1 MADLFNKHLKKA
13 TNRTKEKLLEGIGKA
28 KATQDEVFDQHAAN
42 LVKQSKSCEKLHK
55 DVKTYA
61 SALKTLLSAEKQL
74 RDTIRDAYEQDWPER
89 EHLTAIFD
97 NLDIQTDDLEKTVCE
112 DLPQTV
118 TQYVNQFPDLKKK
131 IEKRG
136 RKLVDYDSAKNSFN
150 SIKASSK
157 KDNDPKLAKA
167 TVELQSAEQMYTEM
181 NNELL
186 EILPAVYD
194 SRITFFVDTLQSLFN
209 ANSVYQ
215 TDASKFHKQ
224 IVMQLDKL
232 GESMNYLRV
241 DRPDPTPLTPIDTTS
256 LASIDA
262 PATPDPSKSDSTS
275 LRQSTPSP
283 TVIVS
288 PAPAPVP
295 SMKPRESVVSIANST
310 NPFDDDDEEA
320 EDEKESTPTIVEEKF
335 EAKVYPKLNAQQTAA
350 ADQAIA
356 AARRQKKEPSNPFD
370 DEDEEKTDLEDSKSP
385 KKADPEPSPKPL
397 DGITNEKRKTMYFV
411 TSTHQYKA
419 LDTDELAFEPG
430 MRIKVLEA
438 NDDDQLDDGW
448 RLGEL
453 EDGKRGVFPENFT
466 KKL

>member
-28 KATQDEVFDQHAAN
+28 KATQDEVFDAHAAN
-42 LVKQSKSCEKLHK
+42 LMKQSKSCEKLHK
-55 DVKTYA
+55 DVKTYS
-61 SALKTLLSAEKQL
+61 SALKTLLAAEKQL
-74 RDTIRDAYEQDWPER
+74 RDTIREAYEQEWPDR

-97 NLDIQTDDLEKTVCE
+97 NLDIQTDELEKKVCE

-136 RKLVDYDSAKNSFN
+136 RKLVDYDSAKNTFN
-150 SIKASSK
+150 SVKASSK

-167 TVELQSAEQMYTEM
+167 TTELQAAEQLYTEM

-232 GESMNYLRV
+232 GESMDYLRV
-241 DRPDPTPLTPIDTTS
+241 ARPEARALTPIDTSS
-256 LASIDA
+256 LASNDA
-262 PATPDPSKSDSTS
+262 PVTPLPSLNDSTS
-275 LRQSTPSP
+275 NRQSTPSP
-283 TVIVS
+283 TVLPS
-288 PAPAPVP
+288 PAPIAVP
-295 SMKPRESVVSIANST
+295 NLKPRESVASIANST
-310 NPFDDDDEEA
+310 NPFDDDEA
-320 EDEKESTPTIVEEKF
+320 EDEKEATPTDVEEKF

-356 AARRQKKEPSNPFD
+356 AAKREKKEESSNPFD
-370 DEDEEKTDLEDSKSP
+370 DEDDETTHQEPKTP
-385 KKADPEPSPKPL
+385 KRAEPEPTPKPL
-397 DGITNEKRKTMYFV
+397 DGITNEKRKTLYFV

-419 LDTDELAFEPG
+419 VDTDELSFEPG
-430 MRIKVLEA
+430 MKIKVIEA
-438 NDDDQLDDGW
+438 NDGDQLDDGW

>member
-1 MADLFNKHLKKA
+1 MDFNKHFKKA

-42 LVKQSKSCEKLHK
+42 LQKQSKSCERLHK

-61 SALKTLLSAEKQL
+61 STLKTLLAAEKQL
-74 RDTIRDAYEQDWPER
+74 RDTIRDAYEQEWPDR

-97 NLDIQTDDLEKTVCE
+97 NLDIQTDELEKKVCE

-150 SIKASSK
+150 SLKASSK

-167 TVELQSAEQMYTEM
+167 TVELQNAEQMYTEM

-232 GESMNYLRV
+232 GESMDYLRV
-241 DRPDPTPLTPIDTTS
+241 ARPEARALTPIDTTS
-256 LASIDA
+256 LASSDA
-262 PATPDPSKSDSTS
+262 PATPDPSKADSTS

-283 TVIVS
+283 TVVVS
-288 PAPAPVP
+288 PAPAAVP
-295 SMKPRESVVSIANST
+295 TMKPRESVVSMANST
-310 NPFDDDDEEA
+310 NPFDDEDEAA
-320 EDEKESTPTIVEEKF
+320 EDEKEATPKTEVEEKF
-335 EAKVYPKLNAQQTAA
+335 ETKVYPKLNAQQTAA

-370 DEDEEKTDLEDSKSP
+370 DEDDEKTEVEHPVSP
-385 KKADPEPSPKPL
+385 KKEEKEPAPKPL
-397 DGITNEKRKTMYFV
+397 DGITNEKRKTLYFV
-411 TSTHQYKA
+411 TSTHEYKA
-419 LDTDELAFEPG
+419 VDTDELSFEPG
-430 MRIKVLEA
+430 MKIKVIEA
-438 NDDDQLDDGW
+438 NDADQLDDGW

>member
-61 SALKTLLSAEKQL
+61 SALKALCSAEKQL
-74 RDTIRDAYEQDWPER
+74 RDTIREAYEQEWPDR

-97 NLDIQTDDLEKTVCE
+97 NLDIQTNELEKTVCE

-136 RKLVDYDSAKNSFN
+136 RKLVDYDSAKNTFN
-150 SIKASSK
+150 SVKSSSK

-167 TVELQSAEQMYTEM
+167 TVELQNAEQMYTEM

-232 GESMNYLRV
+232 GESMDYLRV
-241 DRPDPTPLTPIDTTS
+241 ARPEARALTPIDTSS
-256 LASIDA
+256 LASTDA

-283 TVIVS
+283 TVLVS
-288 PAPAPVP
+288 PPPAPVP
-295 SMKPRESVVSIANST
+295 TAKPRESVVSIANST
-310 NPFDDDDEEA
+310 NPFDDDEA
-320 EDEKESTPTIVEEKF
+320 EDEKEATPTDVEEKF

-356 AARRQKKEPSNPFD
+356 AARRQKREPSNPFD
-370 DEDEEKTDLEDSKSP
+370 DEDDEKTEKGDSKET
-385 KKADPEPSPKPL
+385 KKNDSEPPPKPL
-397 DGITNEKRKTMYFV
+397 DGITNEKRKTLYFV

-419 LDTDELAFEPG
+419 VDTDELTFEPG
-430 MRIKVLEA
+430 MKIKVIEA
-438 NDDDQLDDGW
+438 NEGDQLDDGW

-466 KKL
+466 KKI

>member
-42 LVKQSKSCEKLHK
+42 LSRQSKSCEKLHK

-74 RDTIRDAYEQDWPER
+74 RDTIREAYEPDWPDR

-97 NLDIQTDDLEKTVCE
+97 NLDIQTDELEKKVCE

-136 RKLVDYDSAKNSFN
+136 RKLVDYDSAKNTFN
-150 SIKASSK
+150 SVKASSK

-167 TVELQSAEQMYTEM
+167 TTELQNAEQLYTEM

-232 GESMNYLRV
+232 GESMDYLRV
-241 DRPDPTPLTPIDTTS
+241 ARPEARALTPIDTTS
-256 LASIDA
+256 LTSNDA
-262 PATPDPSKSDSTS
+262 PATPDQNKSDNTS

-283 TVIVS
+283 TVRSS
-288 PAPAPVP
+288 PAPLAVP
-295 SMKPRESVVSIANST
+295 IMKPRESVASIANST
-310 NPFDDDDEEA
+310 NPFDDEEA
-320 EDEKESTPTIVEEKF
+320 EDEKPTPTEVEEKF
-335 EAKVYPKLNAQQTAA
+335 EAKVYPKLNAQQAAA

-356 AARRQKKEPSNPFD
+356 AARREKKEASNPFD
-370 DEDEEKTDLEDSKSP
+370 DEDEDEKTEKEDP
-385 KKADPEPSPKPL
+385 KTPKVEEPEPAPKPL
-397 DGITNEKRKTMYFV
+397 DGITNEKRKTLYFV
-411 TSTHQYKA
+411 TSTHEYKA
-419 LDTDELAFEPG
+419 VDTDELSFESG
-430 MRIKVLEA
+430 MKIKVIEA
-438 NDDDQLDDGW
+438 NDADQLDEGW

-466 KKL
+466 KKI

>member
-42 LVKQSKSCEKLHK
+42 LVKQSKACEKLHK

-61 SALKTLLSAEKQL
+61 AALKTLLTAEKQL
-74 RDTIRDAYEQDWPER
+74 RDTIREAYEPEWPDR

-97 NLDIQTDDLEKTVCE
+97 NLDIQTNELEKTVCE

-118 TQYVNQFPDLKKK
+118 TQYVNQFADHKKK

-136 RKLVDYDSAKNSFN
+136 RKLVDYDSAKNTFN
-150 SIKASSK
+150 SVKASSK

-167 TVELQSAEQMYTEM
+167 TTELQNAEQLYSEM

-194 SRITFFVDTLQSLFN
+194 SRITFFVDTLQTLFN

-224 IVMQLDKL
+224 IVMQLDTL
-232 GESMNYLRV
+232 GESMDYLRV
-241 DRPDPTPLTPIDTTS
+241 ARPEARALTPIDTTS
-256 LASIDA
+256 LASTDA
-262 PATPDPSKSDSTS
+262 PPTPDPNKSADNTS

-283 TVIVS
+283 TVLAS
-288 PAPAPVP
+288 PAPAPSATTP
-295 SMKPRESVVSIANST
+295 IAKPRESVVSLANST
-310 NPFDDDDEEA
+310 NPFEDDDGENH
-320 EDEKESTPTIVEEKF
+320 KETTPTDVEEKI

-350 ADQAIA
+350 AEQAIA
-356 AARRQKKEPSNPFD
+356 AARREKKEPSNPFD
-370 DEDEEKTDLEDSKSP
+370 DEDESTEVEDPDKE
-385 KKADPEPSPKPL
+385 ANPKPL
-397 DGITNEKRKTMYFV
+397 DGITNEKRKTLYFV

-419 LDTDELAFEPG
+419 VDTDELSFEQG
-430 MRIKVLEA
+430 MKIKVIEA
-438 NDDDQLDDGW
+438 NDADQLDDGW

-466 KKL
+466 KKI